1 MLKYIRKVSLL
12 FLLVFIFNSCT
23 NIFEDSVD
31 ETEEQ
36 HSEQAAPVTV
46 ATAPSQASSTSAA
59 TPVVIPK
66 ITFGGSLKVEG
77 ALPSK
82 LQQALNNPDDV
93 ENDPLETEASRSAR
107 PTLGSGSN
115 YQYYVRAYTNDD
127 AEDVTVT
134 PVQNETT
141 HQYEYTLELEME
153 HTWYFEAGFK
163 KLASGTPEDPGY
175 QPERKLLIDY
185 NSRINNPFS
194 IDLHSGSEDGY
205 GSSGHVFL
213 LCPYQSADGKGCINL
228 EINIENN
235 AADSIKLKAYNGNGL
250 LVDWGDAASKVHVVE
265 ESGKWY
271 IRSDGVDTSNLDAS
285 TFDVKSDTYDL
296 TIMFYKNYTLDSN
309 HDIDLP
315 VFTSYQT
322 INVFDNLTTDTWL
335 NENATISG
343 SSQVINRASDTDP
356 FTFKLTTALVT
367 EAAQTTYYVGL
378 PDIVKSQVT
387 DPETY
392 LAANDNYTGAPY
404 APFATLT
411 RAFNKIQAQGSSGK
425 NYTIFVS
432 GNQNGNFTIP
442 AALTTDNAASIELK
456 TPESNSSLTVLNG
469 RNNGTVLNIASAV
482 PVKISRLQITGGNAE
497 NGGGLYIDSDANVT
511 LGNGAVV
518 GKSGVNSAA
527 SSASACANY
536 ASTAGAGI
544 YCKGQLTLKSGSL
557 ISYNYVADSDADQQ
571 GGGGIY
577 CEGGTVTFESG
588 AKVSYNGAHTQGG
601 GICLYSG
608 TVNMTAGEI
617 SNNAGNAVCIR
628 GTLPAGTT
636 YAFNLGGSAKIPC
649 ETGEG
654 ADNVQKNDI
663 NLPEGKFV
671 TLQSNLTQ
679 HDQEHP
685 IALNTTNFTRGT
697 QVIKLTSTNSNTN
710 TSLINANKNKFR
722 INDDSEWIVVNTA
735 NDYGQQGF
743 IDTEYIYVGS
753 SNPVANS
760 GISAPPS
767 NASERRGT
775 KAKPYASITE
785 ASKQCWHNY
794 REFTIKISG
803 QIGSTQAPETISDSN
818 TWAKKITI
826 EGANELDGNG
836 QPRDSINRGLTES
849 NKTST
854 GSALIVSSTAHIE
867 ANGGIAIK
875 NLKITGGY
883 TTGNGGGILL
893 EKLCNLTLDQGA
905 LICGNNAEGSGG
917 GIYYDAGHTGTNL
930 VMLSGSEISG
940 NTAGNNGGGLYIKY
954 ANFYMSGTALIGQKV
969 SGTSN
974 ATKSAYF
981 TDEEHK
987 AYSNYAG
994 KIGGGVYC
1002 DEYTTVYLGYATDNT
1017 TTTGYELATDAGIL
1031 FNYSVDNG
1039 GGISAAN
1046 VNSLNVIYMASGN
1059 ISNNGCSSTKW
1070 GGGIYLGKGFQYA
1083 KLDMT
1088 GGKIDYNHAGNGG
1101 GVYLNT
1107 KGALFM
1113 SGGSMSGNTVDST
1126 SGKGGAVYV
1135 NEDNS
1140 SYSNYGFQI
1149 QGDANLYTSSNAEKV
1164 NDVYLVDGKTIDIKG
1179 NLNNDHV
1186 ATLTPGA
1193 STWQRGTTQV
1203 IKKSSYTEANY
1214 NKFNISDPDW
1224 KIEKSAVNSEYKGV
1238 IDADIWVSS
1247 SAETDSTRASDV
1259 GRGNDNN
1266 RGTKSQPYATI
1277 STAVSQCWDRTKNF
1291 IINVDGKVTG
1301 TQVIGASS
1309 GNAENINAKILTIQG
1324 YIPQGQT
1331 SSTATLDGEGANNTH
1346 TLYINVKYKL
1356 DTLVSYN
1363 DHIIIKNLKIT
1374 GGHINEGAGIYL
1386 KYGNVHLTDG
1396 VVITGNQSANG
1407 AGVYIDSNGYLFM
1420 YGKALIGDSITQ
1432 TATGTEIT
1440 ASEGQVSQCANYASS
1455 NGGGIYNNGH
1465 LYLGMSTTDA
1475 SDDDYLDEGYGIM
1488 RNYAGSGGGVYNST
1502 GTFLCRGNISYN
1514 NAYQGGAVY
1523 LNKDTTFISGTFK
1536 QNKARSAGGG
1546 IYIYTGKEAKLQGNS
1561 DKPFT
1566 LEQNFVEKSITSG
1579 TTSAGIMG
1587 GAISNNGGTVTIEG
1601 LTKIL
1606 NNYVSASCSS
1616 NGSSITAMGGAIYND
1631 GNVKINSATYTPV
1644 ITGNYVQET
1653 HSNGGNAVA
1662 QGGAVYHCGNYVKL
1676 SNKATLYDANAS
1688 ENHNDVKLANGK
1700 TISIEGSLDE
1710 DHVALITPYTWSR
1723 GIQYLGVSGSL
1734 TALPDG
1740 VENKFSF
1747 SQDGWDSKLYKITN
1761 DNDAA
1766 KMDADIYVA
1775 GTSGVVKCKNSSG
1788 TAYAPSNNTIGN
1800 WSHPLQS
1807 ISQALALLDADHN
1820 TIIVDGTVTGA
1831 QEISGTI
1838 TPNDIIITGYVPGGS
1853 TESAAKLYG
1862 GSSSTL
1868 TVNASGKTITIKNL
1882 TITNGNATTGSG
1894 ASLNGGGIY
1903 MSAGTVKLSDGAKIY
1918 GNSANN
1924 KGGGVYVGSGT
1935 ALYMHGKALI
1945 GFDTTTNKRPTTA
1958 TLGTTEGRAANKA
1971 KYGGGIYNDGGSV
1984 YIGCNSSGATSTG
1997 SGSSLVNYA
2006 LDTGYGIRQ
2015 NISSNGSS
2023 SDNKMGGGIYH
2034 AGGTLIIAS
2043 GTVSYNSSNG
2053 DNGGAIYA
2061 AANAT
2066 IKGGTFTGNYGYS
2079 AGAIYIPSGVQVE
2092 INGNAVITKNTAD
2105 TAGGAIDNHG
2115 TLKMSAG
2122 TIGGT
2127 DADNSAGTAGG
2138 AIYCREGSTFEM
2150 SGSAYIP
2157 YGGAKKKNDV
2167 TLQTD
2172 CKVKVTSNINLPSG
2186 ATTAATL
2193 NRVAAGKGKV
2203 VVDASDGTILSN
2215 NVGKFAS
2222 NNPGFKVGTDGALM
2236 LKYTPSTLYVKQVD
2250 GSKDT
2255 STKTVIYDS
2264 EWNSDDL
2271 SYNDSETFPDKKFK
2285 NIKTALQFITYQA
2298 TKQDYTIIID
2308 GEVKGQTKIEDDST
2322 HLVTLDADTNCKS
2335 ITLQGTSYAQNVNSH
2350 KLNGD
2355 FGNTA
2360 VDNGSTLIINTAI
2373 PVTISQLDIIGGNTT
2388 GYGGGIRIDKP
2399 GESTV
2404 AHVTIKKTNIHDN
2417 TSTITSDLY
2426 CGGGGISNDHGI
2438 LVLDE
2443 KTIIY
2448 GNTAAKYGGG
2458 VFNKGGKVYMCGGS
2472 NGAWIGKKDSN
2483 IKVRA
2488 QSSNTNANRAGINTE
2503 SVLGKGGGLY
2513 SQGIAGGCVYIGYKP
2528 PATEGGEPV
2537 ADSNFNGGFYFNY
2550 SNGDGGGVYCETG
2563 YSGQAFKMYTGYI
2576 QQNSADSCGGGVYG
2590 PLTMESGY
2598 IEDNYA
2604 GEYGGGIYASGDLI
2618 LNGGTIGTSVSN
2630 TAESSNPNSYRG
2642 AATNPKKHSN
2652 YAGKGGGGIYMN
2664 NGSVASGVTVAYN
2677 YAGEVGGGLNINGTS
2692 YSDLSYSANTKYN
2705 GAGQKGGGIYC
2716 NGGGN
2721 PKSIGST
2728 MITNK
2733 VYSTSGE
2740 NGGGAIYIASTSTKF
2755 ELTSSF
2761 RITTA
2766 NSTTVTKGTDD
2777 VYVYITSGYNSPGNT
2792 TVYGSGTYIQIPS
2805 AITYNGTS
2813 KKIGLTLNTAYE
2825 STGRLIFIGD
2835 HKEYGA
2841 TLFKMTDSSRS
2852 IDTNGMV
2859 Y

>member
-1 MLKYIRKVSLL
+1 MHKVSKALLL
-12 FLLVFIFNSCT
+12 FSFSFLLIFNSCT
-23 NIFEDSVD
+23 NLFENSVD
-31 ETEEQ
+31 NQNQNTQ
-36 HSEQAAPVTV
+36 TADSAGQTPAA
-46 ATAPSQASSTSAA
+46 AA
-59 TPVVIPK
+59 ISK
-66 ITFGGSLKVEG
+66 FTFGGSLRVEG
-77 ALPSK
+77 ALPSA
-82 LQQALNNPDDV
+82 LQQALTNPNEAEIAPLVTDD
-93 ENDPLETEASRSAR
+93 SRSAR
-107 PTLGSGSN
+107 PSISTGTN
-115 YQYYVRAYTNDD
+115 YEYYVRAYTDD
-127 AEDVTVT
+127 GAQ
-134 PVQNETT
+134 PQETNP
-141 HQYEYTLELEME
+141 QLVDGVYSYSLELELE
-153 HTWYFEAGFK
+153 HTWKFEAGFRRK
-163 KLASGTPEDPGY
+163 AIGTQGEAGY
-175 QPERKLLIDY
+175 QPARQLLIDY
-185 NSRINNPFS
+185 DSKRNTPYSL
-194 IDLHSGSEDGY
+194 DLHTATGSFGEE
-205 GSSGHVFL
+205 GHVFFL
-213 LCPYQSADGKGCINL
+213 SPVQSENGKGSINL
-228 EINIENN
+228 EINIEDT
-235 AADSIKLKAYNGNGL
+235 AADSCVLKVADTNGVAVNWDGNG
-250 LVDWGDAASKVHVVE
+250 KVSIVKPD
-265 ESGKWY
+265 SSTWY
-271 IRSDGVDTSNLDAS
+271 IRSEGVNTSNSELNVHS
-285 TFDVKSDTYDL
+285 VKSGSYEL
-296 TIMFYKNYTLDSN
+296 TLMFYKNYEISGVN
-309 HDIDLP
+309 VPMP

-322 INVFDNLTTDTWL
+322 INVFDNMTTDTWL
-335 NENATISG
+335 NEAAGADANSL
-343 SSQVINRASDTDP
+343 INPSTGV
-356 FTFKLTTALVT
+356 FKVTAALVNQ
-367 EAAQTTYYVGL
+367 AIQTTLYVGV
-378 PDIVKSQVT
+378 PDTVHSLIPVLNPSDQNEDYV
-387 DPETY
+387 
-392 LAANDNYTGAPY
+392 G
-404 APFATLT
+404 APFAPLATLT
-411 RAFNKIQAQGSSGK
+411 GAFRKIQAQGTGG
-425 NYTIFVS
+425 NYKIYVS
-432 GNQNGNFTIP
+432 GTQTGHFSIP
-442 AALTTDNAASIELK
+442 ADLNTKASSIEI
-456 TPESNSSLTVLNG
+456 TTADGNASPAVLNG
-469 RNNGTVLNIASAV
+469 GNNGTVLTVVSSV
-482 PVKISRLQITGGNAE
+482 PLTISNLIITGGHAE
-497 NGGGLYIDSDANVT
+497 NGGGLYLNTNANVI
-511 LGNGAVV
+511 LGNGAVIGAV
-518 GKSGVNSAA
+518 KNAA
-527 SSASACANY
+527 NGDTAANSASACANF

-544 YCKGQLTLKSGSL
+544 YCKGTLTLKSGSL
-557 ISYNYVADSDADQQ
+557 VSYNYVADDDADQQ

-577 CEGGTVTFESG
+577 CEGGTVNFQNGS
-588 AKVSYNGAHTQGG
+588 KVCFNGAQTQGG

-608 TVNMTAGEI
+608 TVNMTAGEL
-617 SNNAGNAVCIR
+617 SNNIRNAVCIR
-628 GTLPAGTT
+628 GTLTDGVT

-654 ADNVQKNDI
+654 VDNVQKNDI

-671 TLQSNLTQ
+671 TLKSNLTQ

-722 INDDSEWIVVNTA
+722 INDDPEWIVVNTA

-785 ASKQCWHNY
+785 ASKQCY
-794 REFTIKISG
+794 TYKDFTIRISGKIGSASAREF
-803 QIGSTQAPETISDSN
+803 IGSDTTAN
-818 TWAKKITI
+818 KITI
-826 EGANELDGNG
+826 EGTNG
-836 QPRDSINRGLTES
+836 DNTKDIIDRGLTEAIDD
-849 NKTST
+849 
-854 GSALIVSSTAHIE
+854 GSALVVSSGAHI
-867 ANGGIAIK
+867 NVDGILIK

-893 EKLCNLTLDQGA
+893 EKQCSLTLEEGA

-1107 KGALFM
+1107 KGALLM

-1149 QGDANLYTSSNAEKV
+1149 QDDANLYTSSNAEKV
-1164 NDVYLVDGKTIDIKG
+1164 NDVYLASGKVIAITG
-1179 NLNNDHV
+1179 NLSNDHV

-1193 STWQRGTTQV
+1193 TTWQRGTTQV

-1259 GRGNDNN
+1259 GRGNDSN
-1266 RGTKSQPYATI
+1266 RGTKSKPYATI
-1277 STAVSQCWDRTKNF
+1277 SKAVSQCWDRTKDF

-1301 TQVIGASS
+1301 AQVIGASS
-1309 GNAENINAKILTIQG
+1309 GNAGTITAKTLTIQG

-1331 SSTATLDGEGANNTH
+1331 SSTATLDNELVNGKI
-1346 TLYINVKYKL
+1346 TLTVNVTTKSDSTTSFTEYIK
-1356 DTLVSYN
+1356 
-1363 DHIIIKNLKIT
+1363 IKNLKIT
-1374 GGHINEGAGIYL
+1374 GGKGSDGGGIYL
-1386 KYGNVHLTDG
+1386 KRGGLHLTDG

-1432 TATGTEIT
+1432 TATGSEIT
-1440 ASEGQVSQCANYASS
+1440 TSEGQISQCANYASS
-1455 NGGGIYNNGH
+1455 NGGGIYNNGY
-1465 LYLGMSTTDA
+1465 LYLGMSTTDT
-1475 SDDDYLDEGYGIM
+1475 SNTDYLDEGYGIM
-1488 RNYAGSGGGVYNST
+1488 RNYASNGGGVYNSNNASV
-1502 GTFLCRGNISYN
+1502 FRCRGDISYN
-1514 NAYQGGAVY
+1514 NANQGGAVY
-1523 LNKDTTFISGTFK
+1523 LYKDTTFISGTFK

-1546 IYIYTGKEAKLQGNS
+1546 IFIYTGKEAKLQGNS

-1601 LTKIL
+1601 LTQIL

-1631 GNVKINSATYTPV
+1631 GNVKINSTTAPV

-1653 HSNGGNAVA
+1653 HSNGGTAVA
-1662 QGGAVYHCGNYVKL
+1662 LGGAVYHCGNYVKL
-1676 SNKATLYDANAS
+1676 SNKATLYDSTAS
-1688 ENHNDVKLANGK
+1688 EKHNDVYLASGK

-1710 DHVALITPYTWSR
+1710 DHVAVITPYDWSR

-1788 TAYAPSNNTIGN
+1788 TAYTPSNNTIGN

-1838 TPNDIIITGYVPGGS
+1838 TPDDIIITGYVPSGE
-1853 TESAAKLYG
+1853 TESAATLYG

-1868 TVNASGKTITIKNL
+1868 TVIASGKTVTIKNL

-1894 ASLNGGGIY
+1894 SSLNGGGIY
-1903 MSAGTVKLSDGAKIY
+1903 MSEGTVKLSDGAKIY
-1918 GNSANN
+1918 GNSATNY
-1924 KGGGVYVGSGT
+1924 GGGVYVGSGT

-2023 SDNKMGGGIYH
+2023 SSNKMGGGIYH

-2092 INGNAVITKNTAD
+2092 INGNAVITKNTAY

-2138 AIYCREGSTFEM
+2138 AIYCREGATFEM

-2172 CKVKVTSNINLPSG
+2172 CKVKVTNNISLPSG
-2186 ATTAATL
+2186 VSTAATL
-2193 NRVAAGKGKV
+2193 DRVAAGKGKV
-2203 VVDASDGTILSN
+2203 VVDASNGTILSN

-2222 NNPGFKVGTDGALM
+2222 NNPGFKVGTDGALK
-2236 LKYTPSTLYVKQVD
+2236 LKYTPNTLYVKQVD

-2264 EWNSDDL
+2264 EWNSDTL
-2271 SYNDSETFPDKKFK
+2271 SYNDSETFPATKFK

-2308 GEVKGQTKIEDDST
+2308 GEVKGQTKLEDDST
-2322 HLVTLDADTNCKS
+2322 YHVTLDAESTCKS
-2335 ITLQGTSYAQNVNSH
+2335 LTLQGTSYAQNVNSH

-2360 VDNGSTLIINTAI
+2360 VADGSTLIINTAI

-2388 GYGGGIRIDKP
+2388 GNGGGIRIDKP

-2472 NGAWIGKKDSN
+2472 DGAWIGKKDSN

-2488 QSSNTNANRAGINTE
+2488 QSNKTNANRAGINTE
-2503 SVLGKGGGLY
+2503 SVPGKGGGLY
-2513 SQGIAGGCVYIGYKP
+2513 SQGTAGGCVYIGYKP
-2528 PATEGGEPV
+2528 PATEGGDPV
-2537 ADSNFNGGFYFNY
+2537 ADSNFNGGFKFNY
-2550 SNGDGGGVYCETG
+2550 ASNDGGGVYCETG
-2563 YSGQAFKMYTGYI
+2563 YSGQAFKMYAGYI
-2576 QQNSADSCGGGVYG
+2576 KQNSADKSGGGVYG
-2590 PLTMESGY
+2590 ALTMEGGN

-2604 GEYGGGIYASGDLI
+2604 GEYGGGIYANGTLT
-2618 LNGGTIGTSVSN
+2618 LNGGTIGTSVSE
-2630 TAESSNPNSYRG
+2630 AAQSSNPDSSRD

-2733 VYSTSGE
+2733 VYNTSGE

-2792 TVYGSGTYIQIPS
+2792 TVYGTATYIQIPA

-2825 STGRLIFIGD
+2825 SQGRLIFIGD

-2841 TLFKMTDSSRS
+2841 TLFKMTDSGRS
-2852 IDTNGMV
+2852 IGTNGMV